1 MQPLPP
7 ELYQED
13 YTQIP
18 ILTPRVLSKAKRGIE
33 RAERNRNCGRTTV
46 GLFLVGL
53 AVAFVKHNL
62 DSPIA
67 LIELELVIFMSC
79 MMYCLAICIVAGEAP
94 AKFETQ

>member
-1 MQPLPP
+1 MQLPP
-7 ELYQED
+7 ELYKED

-18 ILTPRVLSKAKRGIE
+18 ILTPRVLAKAKRGLE
-33 RAERNRNCGRTTV
+33 RAERNRNCGRATV
-46 GLFLVGL
+46 GLFLAGL

-94 AKFETQ
+94 VKIETQ